1 MKGEERKG
9 REREGKDST
18 DSPRTRVVC
27 DPTHKSKTHKE
38 FGDVGGK

>member
-1 MKGEERKG
+1 MKGEKRKG

-18 DSPRTRVVC
+18 DSPRVVC